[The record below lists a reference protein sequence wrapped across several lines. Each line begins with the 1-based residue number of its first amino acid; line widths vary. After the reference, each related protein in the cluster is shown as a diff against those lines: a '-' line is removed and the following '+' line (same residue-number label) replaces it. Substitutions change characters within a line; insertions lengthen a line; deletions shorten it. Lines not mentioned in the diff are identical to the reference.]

1 MDELPREG
9 GFYVGYL
16 PVPGDVKRFLKLAV
30 PLGAWALLVAALAAA
45 WTQRDPGPAVWDTG
59 KARAFTGTL
68 VGGPYPILFAEDAG
82 DGAPAPLLLV
92 QPGKRGGRDRLLG
105 LEGRRVTL
113 SGWPLH
119 REGRRMLE
127 LEPDE
132 SAVSD
137 LGDARVDVG
146 PARPLGLAILRGE
159 IVDSKCF
166 LGAMKPGEGKTH
178 KECAMLCIRG
188 GIPPMLLTRDAAGTP
203 SFYLIVS
210 ESLGPIHDS
219 LVPFVG
225 EPVEVR
231 GEVEEFAGLRRIR
244 VAANGVKRL

>member
-1 MDELPREG
+1 MDERPADRD
-9 GFYVGYL
+9 FYVGYL
-16 PVPGDVKRFLKLAV
+16 PVPRDVKRFLRLAV
-30 PLGAWALLVAALAAA
+30 PLAAWLLLVAALAAA

-59 KARAFTGTL
+59 RARSFTGTL
-68 VGGPYPILFAEDAG
+68 FGGPYPILLAEDAG
-82 DGAPAPLLLV
+82 EGRPGPLLIV
-92 QPGKRGGRDRLLG
+92 EPGKRGSGERLLG

-127 LEPDE
+127 LEPGE
-132 SAVSD
+132 SAVRD
-137 LGDARVDVG
+137 EGAARVDVG
-146 PARPLGLAILRGE
+146 PARPIGVASLRGE

-166 LGAMKPGEGKTH
+166 LGAMKPGEGRTH

-188 GIPPMLLTRDAAGTP
+188 GIPAMLLTRDAAGNP

-210 ESLGPIHDS
+210 ETLGPIHDS

-231 GEVEEFAGLRRIR
+231 GEVEEFSGLRRIR